1 MCKSLIRLLVSC
13 QILFLVIPDV
23 SPSNPNTPEFV
34 ANRRKMLDLVL
45 NDKCKK
51 LNHLSREFKKVHVL
65 HGFAK
70 PRKYLRS
77 LPQKRE
83 WFAAKSVANQ
93 ACNETLLLFTKLPDE
108 ERTACDGAFQPMCRL
123 IYKEKGWVCSVLW
136 SDELEPFPPKKHDF
150 KYCAEKSLAVDEA
163 YREKSEPEV
172 GAGSSPGHQRR
183 YSPSRGSKNSDTSS
197 RHSDTSSRNSDTS
210 SRNSKRNRKNAE
222 ATNEIA
228 INGQESSR
236 GSDDESEPLTKSS
249 SLITQYSEDSRN
261 SQKSKSSSDRDIQR
275 STSSNGRD
283 ILRSTSSNGWD
294 GQRSTSNNGRN
305 SQRSTSSNNKS
316 VQRSKGGKKEYI
328 EAVKRA
334 AIAANTVLLKPSIEK
349 GGGAHGMK
357 SKAEM
362 AIDWVASHGKKL
374 WDKGREDVLKTGK
387 AWIENGGGAHGM
399 KNKAEIAK
407 DWVASHGKKLW
418 DKGREDVLKTGKALI
433 ENGGGAHRMKS
444 KAGKVTDWVANLG
457 RKFWDRS
464 RKDVLKTGNRQEGSR
479 SSDGEDTASTK
490 YYSLTTQHS
499 DDSSSSQRSQ
509 SSSSTNSQRSKRSN
523 GRESQKSRSRKR
535 ENFKAERQAVV
546 VAAAAAVAANGALDD
561 ARVKKDEKA
570 DKIRNKQQM
579 VQDWMDSDGE
589 KSWGTGGESDL
600 KTGNSHQ
607 HDVKSPVRDS
617 PKVRSTGRANS
628 PSSPNHAFY
637 GISLT
642 VKLNKHHPG
651 DVSIDP

>member
-13 QILFLVIPDV
+13 QFLFLVIPDV
-23 SPSNPNTPEFV
+23 PPSNPNTPEFV

-123 IYKEKGWVCSVLW
+123 ISKEKGWVCSVLW

-163 YREKSEPEV
+163 YRQKLEPEV
-172 GAGSSPGHQRR
+172 GAGSSPGHQRW
-183 YSPSRGSKNSDTSS
+183 YSPSRGSK
-197 RHSDTSSRNSDTS
+197 NSDTS

-222 ATNEIA
+222 ATNENA

-236 GSDDESEPLTKSS
+236 SSDDESEPLTKSS
-249 SLITQYSEDSRN
+249 SLIKQYSADSKN
-261 SQKSKSSSDRDIQR
+261 SQWSKISSGRDSQR
-275 STSSNGRD
+275 STSSNGGD
-283 ILRSTSSNGWD
+283 N
-294 GQRSTSNNGRN
+294 
-305 SQRSTSSNNKS
+305 QRSTSSNNKS
-316 VQRSKGGKKEYI
+316 IQRSKGEKKEYI
-328 EAVKRA
+328 EAIKRA
-334 AIAANTVLLKPSIEK
+334 AIAANTVFLKPSIEK

-362 AIDWVASHGKKL
+362 AKDWVASHGKKL
-374 WDKGREDVLKTGK
+374 WDRGREGVLKTGK
-387 AWIENGGGAHGM
+387 TWKENGGGAHRM
-399 KNKAEIAK
+399 KNKAEMAK

-444 KAGKVTDWVANLG
+444 KAGKVTDWVASLG
-457 RKFWDRS
+457 RKFWDTS
-464 RKDVLKTGNRQEGSR
+464 RKDVLKTGNPGNRQEGSR
-479 SSDGEDTASTK
+479 SSDGDDTASTK
-490 YYSLTTQHS
+490 YYSFTTQHS

-509 SSSSTNSQRSKRSN
+509 SSSTNSQRSQSSSTNSQRSKRSN
-523 GRESQKSRSRKR
+523 GRESQRSRSRKR
-535 ENFKAERQAVV
+535 ENFEAERQAVA
-546 VAAAAAVAANGALDD
+546 VAAAAFAASGALDD
-561 ARVKKDEKA
+561 ARVKKDEKT
-570 DKIRNKQQM
+570 DKIRNKQKM
-579 VQDWMDSDGE
+579 VKEWMDSDG
-589 KSWGTGGESDL
+589 KHSWGTGGESDL
-600 KTGNSHQ
+600 RTGYSHQ

-617 PKVRSTGRANS
+617 PKVRNTGRANSPSSSNS
-628 PSSPNHAFY
+628 PSSPNHAFC

-642 VKLNKHHPG
+642 VKLNKYHPG
-651 DVSIDP
+651 DVSINP